1 MASHRQLLLDA
12 KEQQRE
18 RLQEAGAAA
27 DQLAAAVS
35 ALIRAN
41 SLTSAQNT
49 SSVIEKI
56 STIHELD
63 KEIDRQLNDDI
74 APNYVRAVNE
84 KERLCAYIKKSRRSL
99 AVDTESQSSY
109 VDVLQRRLELADQE
123 IRVLENTLS
132 LVDAKKR

>member
-27 DQLAAAVS
+27 DQLVAAVS

-84 KERLCAYIKKSRRSL
+84 KERLGAYIKKSRRSL
-99 AVDTESQSSY
+99 AVDTESLSSY

>member
-35 ALIRAN
+35 ALIKAN

-84 KERLCAYIKKSRRSL
+84 KERLGAYIKKSRRSL